1 MRFQTSL
8 ILTLLS
14 LLLSNSIKSQNNTHL
29 TKSNWP
35 EPKEST
41 YTVSSY
47 NPEGNGYVLR
57 NLKFSSEVRLTQPTR
72 ETYEW
77 QVKIMLRSYD
87 LVGYKYEGV
96 TYSEN
101 ELINDFEISSLNFN
115 PSLKSVSV
123 EFSNREYTKVT
134 SLSRGS
140 VNGLGKIDYS
150 KYDELSD
157 FEILHIDIYGDYGSP
172 YIEGPIKRQLT
183 NNNSTSN
190 NTKGSHNQTSN
201 KKYNSNKSS
210 NSSSNSSEKVKTS
223 KEAEDEKIKAN
234 EDFDDGGQAYR
245 NIRKRREEAEAER
258 QRMFMQS
265 MDNVA
270 RAGGELLGNF
280 IGNIYERKEQKR
292 LEKLEE
298 KRIEND
304 RIAERKRI
312 EKERRI
318 AEDERLNKL
327 KNKPEYVSFVENALN
342 DVFYFD
348 SSGKEVDQKN
358 ATFEQVYLKQE
369 NGFYV
374 AKYFNLK
381 EGYLVFDISY
391 EIIPNPFI
399 KSLKTGPSIKYGV
412 LNTKDEINYYF
423 RNKLKQ
429 KTLNLW
435 WRKKM
440 YFEFY
445 NYKDENVFGSG
456 EISKPEIMNVSS
468 RGIITNMEYKITS
481 KRGKFKRY
489 RFTFDSIGNVES
501 LYITNEKHIIEN
513 RYKFDQ

>member
-1 MRFQTSL
+1 
-8 ILTLLS
+8 
-14 LLLSNSIKSQNNTHL
+14 
-29 TKSNWP
+29 
-35 EPKEST
+35 
-41 YTVSSY
+41 
-47 NPEGNGYVLR
+47 
-57 NLKFSSEVRLTQPTR
+57 
-72 ETYEW
+72 
-77 QVKIMLRSYD
+77 
-87 LVGYKYEGV
+87 
-96 TYSEN
+96 
-101 ELINDFEISSLNFN
+101 
-115 PSLKSVSV
+115 
-123 EFSNREYTKVT
+123 
-134 SLSRGS
+134 
-140 VNGLGKIDYS
+140 
-150 KYDELSD
+150 
-157 FEILHIDIYGDYGSP
+157 
-172 YIEGPIKRQLT
+172 
-183 NNNSTSN
+183 
-190 NTKGSHNQTSN
+190 
-201 KKYNSNKSS
+201 
-210 NSSSNSSEKVKTS
+210 
-223 KEAEDEKIKAN
+223 
-234 EDFDDGGQAYR
+234 
-245 NIRKRREEAEAER
+245 
-258 QRMFMQS
+258 MFMQS

-481 KRGKFKRY
+481 KRGKLKRY